1 MSQLE
6 SLSNPLRSYLLVLVQ
21 FCCLVGLVFTGPWI
35 AHRVE
40 YLMLEAGGILLR
52 VWVLWTMRL
61 SRLHILPDVTAGSSL
76 VTDGPY
82 RFIRHPMYT
91 AVLLVFLALVLN
103 SFTWWRGVL
112 WIVLLVDLVM
122 KLTYEEHLLVQQ
134 FKEYRDYQ
142 NQTKRLVPGVY

>member
-1 MSQLE
+1 
-6 SLSNPLRSYLLVLVQ
+6 
-21 FCCLVGLVFTGPWI
+21 
-35 AHRVE
+35 
-40 YLMLEAGGILLR
+40 MLEAGGILLG
-52 VWVLWTMRL
+52 VWALWTMRL